1 MITLYQFD
9 ISPFCDKVRRI
20 LHYKNQP
27 YDIEEITVQD
37 TLLGK
42 IKRINP
48 TGKLPA
54 INHDGRIVN
63 DSTDI
68 AAYIENIF
76 PDPPLIPSDP
86 KEKALVHFLEDW
98 ADESLYFYEMFLRL
112 VVPHNAKKWI
122 PILSKNENWI
132 LKSIAP
138 FAVPM
143 TFKKVTNAQGV
154 GRKTIEQISK
164 ELTIHFQSLTD
175 WLGDEEWLVG
185 SHITLADIAVYCQL
199 FCINGSKEGEELI
212 SQFRTITS
220 WMKRVEEATMLK
232 TEV

>member
-1 MITLYQFD
+1 
-9 ISPFCDKVRRI
+9 
-20 LHYKNQP
+20 
-27 YDIEEITVQD
+27 
-37 TLLGK
+37 
-42 IKRINP
+42 
-48 TGKLPA
+48 
-54 INHDGRIVN
+54 VN

-76 PDPPLIPSDP
+76 PNPPLTPSDP

-122 PILSKNENWI
+122 PILSKNENRI

-154 GRKTIEQISK
+154 GRKTIEQISR

-175 WLGDEEWLVG
+175 WLGDEKWLVG

-199 FCINGSKEGEELI
+199 LCINGSKEGEELI
-212 SQFRTITS
+212 FQFRTITS

-232 TEV
+232 TGV